1 MTYIYRYQSP
11 IGDMTAFSD
20 GTALTALNFNGQK
33 YSSGLLNEEYEE
45 KMLPVFEQ
53 TRRWLDLY
61 FDRKVPDF
69 MPRIFLSGTQFRME
83 VWDILSKIPYGRT
96 ITYGDIA
103 KQIARQRGIPRMSA
117 QAAGQAVGHNPVAIL
132 IPCHRVV
139 GTGGKLTG
147 YAGGLDKKKALLEL
161 EGI

>member
-20 GTALTALNFNGQK
+20 GTALTALHFNGQK